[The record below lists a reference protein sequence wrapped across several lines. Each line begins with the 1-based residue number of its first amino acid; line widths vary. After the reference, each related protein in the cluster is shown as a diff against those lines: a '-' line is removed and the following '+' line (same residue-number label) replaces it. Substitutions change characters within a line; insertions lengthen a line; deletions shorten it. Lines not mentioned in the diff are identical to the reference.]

1 MAFDYNQAAQ
11 DAYELISEFGVA
23 ITLTLYGNEA
33 GGFDPITGDE
43 LASSADIV
51 VNGVGVMVDYR
62 SDEIDGTNIIQG
74 DAKILCSLVGTPEIN
89 MVVNF
94 NSKAWRVV
102 GIKTLQPAGEV
113 IMYTLQ
119 VRA

>member
-11 DAYELISEFGVA
+11 DAFDLISEFGVV
-23 ITLTLYGNEA
+23 ITPTLYGNES
-33 GGFDPITGDE
+33 GGFDPITGDA
-43 LASSADIV
+43 LAPSADIV
-51 VNGVGVMVDYR
+51 VNGVGVLINYR

-89 MVVNF
+89 MIVHF
-94 NSKAWRVV
+94 NSKQWRVV
-102 GIKTLQPAGEV
+102 DVKTLQPAGTV
-113 IMYTLQ
+113 VMYTLQ